1 MKEYSNEEQLKEE
14 ALVFPPILKIDVT
27 EEIIGR
33 IKSLL
38 AEGKLKPGSKLPPE
52 RELAQM
58 LNVGRPAIRQALK
71 ALAAL
76 GIIDS
81 RVGQGTFVN
90 ESTEQLLAVP
100 MDFMMLLNPIT
111 IRELFEVR
119 KALDVELAGLAVDRA
134 TEEDIA
140 RIEVILKAQQEN
152 LTDAEAFLNLDLEFH
167 RAIADAARNVL
178 FMAILGNLSRL
189 MVESRRELLRTEHDV
204 SLSLEDHQRIFKAI
218 VERNRSGAC
227 EAMLRHIER
236 VYRHWEST
244 QRDLPNENH
253 S

>member
-1 MKEYSNEEQLKEE
+1 MKDHLSNEQLQEQP
-14 ALVFPPILKIDVT
+14 LVFPPILKIDVT

-33 IKSLL
+33 VKSLL

-76 GIIDS
+76 GVIDS
-81 RVGQGTFVN
+81 CVGQGTFVN

-100 MDFMMLLNPIT
+100 MDFMMLLDPIT

-119 KALDVELAGLAVDRA
+119 KALEVELAGLAAERA
-134 TEEDIA
+134 SEKDMA
-140 RIEVILKAQQEN
+140 RIEGIFKSQQEN
-152 LTDAEAFLNLDLEFH
+152 LPDAEAFWGLDLEFH
-167 RAIADAARNVL
+167 RAIADSARNVL

-204 SLSLEDHQRIFKAI
+204 SLSLEDHQRIVKAI
-218 VERNRSGAC
+218 LARNRSGAC

-236 VYRHWEST
+236 VYHHWEST
-244 QRDLPNENH
+244 QHVLPNKDH